1 MKVVVKESKMLK
13 PSEETPTTKLWF
25 SSLDLIALNRYTL
38 TVYFY
43 RPNGAPNFFDTKV
56 MTGALSRALVAF
68 YPMAGRFRHSENGR
82 VEIDCQG
89 QGVLFL
95 VAESDGVINDF
106 GDFAP
111 TPEYLKLIPVVDH
124 SLGIESIPFVV
135 LQVTR
140 FKCGGVS
147 LGVGIHHRAADGMSG
162 LHFINTWSDMA
173 RGLGITIQPFI
184 DRTLLHPQ
192 DPPRPVFEHIE
203 YHPYQTVK
211 VPLDVTKT
219 AYSKFKFTRNQLDM
233 LKEKSK
239 QDGNT
244 ISYSS
249 FVILS
254 AHIWKCMCLAAREL
268 PENVET
274 MFDCPVDGRA
284 RFEPP
289 LPLGY
294 FGNVIFRATTTAT
307 ADYIQTKPL
316 WYIASKIHDAVARM
330 NNDYLKSSLDYLE
343 QHHNSQKL
351 EPDFNHTDLR
361 IISWARL
368 PIYDADFGWG
378 RPIFMGGARLL
389 PAGKCHVL
397 PSPTND
403 GSLSIVIGLEVEQMK
418 LFSNLSYV
426 I

>member
-1 MKVVVKESKMLK
+1 MKVVLKETKMVK
-13 PSEETPTTKLWF
+13 PSEETPTTKLWL
-25 SSLDLIALNRYTL
+25 SSLDLIAFNRYTL

-43 RPNGAPNFFDTKV
+43 RPIGAPNFFDMKV
-56 MTGALSRALVAF
+56 MTDALSRALVAF
-68 YPMAGRFRHSENGR
+68 YPMAGRFKHGENGR
-82 VEIDCQG
+82 VEINCRG

-95 VAESDGVINDF
+95 EARSDGVIDDF

-147 LGVGIHHRAADGMSG
+147 LGVGIHHRVADGISG

-173 RGLGITIQPFI
+173 HGLDITIQPFI
-184 DRTLLHPQ
+184 DRTLLRAQ

-203 YHPYQTVK
+203 YHPGPTVK
-211 VPLDVTKT
+211 APLDETKIT
-219 AYSKFKFTRNQLDM
+219 CSMFKLTRSHLDM
-233 LKEKSK
+233 LKAKSK
-239 QDGNT
+239 EDGNT

-249 FVILS
+249 FEILS
-254 AHIWKCMCLAAREL
+254 AHIWKCMCIAARGL

-284 RFEPP
+284 RFEPL
-289 LPLGY
+289 LPLGF

-307 ADYIQTKPL
+307 KGDIQTKPL
-316 WYIASKIHDAVARM
+316 WYIASKIHDAVARV
-330 NNDYLKSSLDYLE
+330 NSDYLKSALDYLE
-343 QHHNSQKL
+343 QHHNSQRF
-351 EPDFNHTDLR
+351 EPNYNYMNLR
-361 IISWARL
+361 IVSWARL

-378 RPIFMGGARLL
+378 RPIFMGGTRIP

-403 GSLSIVIGLEVEQMK
+403 GSLSLIIGLESEQMK
-418 LFSNLSYV
+418 LFSKLLYV